1 MKDNYNSILSLD
13 GISLRI
19 EILRNFFNLAKDNTI
34 IYEIIITSDDL
45 LRNFVLEYKQLS
57 RELNSRVRMR
67 EILIG
72 LLYLVIFKAQTRW
85 LPESF
90 YSFISKRY
98 KFLLNIYR
106 SPHRKSY
113 GKI

>member
-1 MKDNYNSILSLD
+1 MKDKYNSIITLD
-13 GISLRI
+13 GLALRI
-19 EILRNFFNLAKDNTI
+19 EILRRFFNLAKDNTI
-34 IYEIIITSDDL
+34 IHEITIASDDL
-45 LRNFVLEYKQLS
+45 LRNFVLEYKWLS

-72 LLYLVIFKAQTRW
+72 LLYLVIFIAQTRW
-85 LPESF
+85 LPESLH
-90 YSFISKRY
+90 SFISKRY

-106 SPHRKSY
+106 SSHRKSY